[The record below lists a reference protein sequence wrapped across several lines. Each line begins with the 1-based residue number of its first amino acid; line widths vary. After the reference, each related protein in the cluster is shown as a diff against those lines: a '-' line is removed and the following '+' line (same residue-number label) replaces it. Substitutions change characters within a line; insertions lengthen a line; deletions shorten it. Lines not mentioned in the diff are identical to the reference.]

1 MLKKNLLR
9 IAALAIGCILLFTA
23 CAGNPPKENTDQTPS
38 QTDVQSEEN
47 ESESPSEVMESEPF
61 EETLPSEA
69 ETPEATKA
77 PENPIAK
84 INGGADEVGIY
95 AVVVKLTKAAADKG
109 VVEMVYKGA
118 KGSPQENSIVNTFR
132 IEYYKNDSGTF
143 EIHTFS
149 DGEVYANQHNKEE
162 VKVTNEFGANLR
174 AGDVTITYTP
184 DGGEMVE
191 IFKEDADY
199 FRSGT

>member
-9 IAALAIGCILLFTA
+9 IVALATGCILLFAA
-23 CAGNPPKENTDQTPS
+23 CAGNPPEENTDQTPA

-47 ESESPSEVMESEPF
+47 ESESTSEVMESEPS
-61 EETLPSEA
+61 EETLPSES
-69 ETPEATKA
+69 ETPEATQT
-77 PENPIAK
+77 PENPVAK
-84 INGGADEVGIY
+84 INGAADEVGIY

-132 IEYYKNDSGTF
+132 NHSYNTQSGTF
-143 EIHTFS
+143 EIHTFF

-184 DGGEMVE
+184 DGGETVE